1 MAAKRAVGD
10 SGAYRVGI
18 WLGCDTPGTKKAF
31 TGDGPLPEVFL
42 AVVGARLSLKIP
54 IRRVFNGKKCEHQRN
69 FCGVGLLKEMRIFC
83 VNF

>member
-1 MAAKRAVGD
+1 MPMPRPSRASQEVLNAVAAKRAVGD

-42 AVVGARLSLKIP
+42 AVVGARLTHRSAP
-54 IRRVFNGKKCEHQRN
+54 HVP
-69 FCGVGLLKEMRIFC
+69 
-83 VNF
+83 